1 MGNIISVNYSL
12 IWEHKEHPQYQF
24 TRCKKCF
31 NVIRG
36 RQIKMVLNGGSLG
49 FWIAGNFETLNT
61 LRTKLTKIKEEE
73 LPF

>member
-1 MGNIISVNYSL
+1 
-12 IWEHKEHPQYQF
+12 
-24 TRCKKCF
+24 
-31 NVIRG
+31 
-36 RQIKMVLNGGSLG
+36 MVLNGGSLG